1 LNTPSQGFKKQ
12 KWSTFFS
19 QNETAREGLH
29 LNQSTKSGLVLTLD
43 QKKETF
49 EVDHSSGPADI
60 KENLQIEKRELI
72 VHKG

>member
-19 QNETAREGLH
+19 QNETATEGLH
-29 LNQSTKSGLVLTLD
+29 PNQSTKSGPVLTLD
-43 QKKETF
+43 KKETF
-49 EVDHSSGPADI
+49 EVGHSSGLVDI

-72 VHKG
+72 VRKG